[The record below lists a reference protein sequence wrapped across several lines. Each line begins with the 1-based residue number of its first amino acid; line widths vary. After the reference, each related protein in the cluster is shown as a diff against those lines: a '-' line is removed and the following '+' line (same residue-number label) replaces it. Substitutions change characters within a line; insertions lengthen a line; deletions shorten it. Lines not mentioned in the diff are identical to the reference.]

1 MVNHVVIELLR
12 KYFFEIMIAQ
22 KNKVNALFRQMK
34 LKNTL
39 FCQTKLE
46 NTLFCQT
53 KLCKVSRHTLFC
65 QTKRVKKITGATA
78 TVDSAVCRKLKI
90 KQKESMSS

>member
-65 QTKRVKKITGATA
+65 QKKSSEHQDFNYDLLLISQLLLVIT
-78 TVDSAVCRKLKI
+78 L
-90 KQKESMSS
+90 